1 MGDVILLSATR
12 ASRAEDL
19 PTLHE
24 RIATTLYGPA
34 YRQLFLGE
42 RSVPVWIK
50 AYNSTSKGVET
61 PGLRV
66 YFLKVR
72 FSNDTKF
79 ATRPVAIAITWLS
92 CSLQE
97 AATPGLSLFPAM
109 NESSSAILRMAEPS
123 LGEALARRNIRL

>member
-50 AYNSTSKGVET
+50 AYNSTSKGVGT

-66 YFLKVR
+66 YFKGAFFERYKICDPARCDSDYMVVL
-72 FSNDTKF
+72 F
-79 ATRPVAIAITWLS
+79 
-92 CSLQE
+92 
-97 AATPGLSLFPAM
+97 TPGGRHAWAVAFSSDERKLFGHPEDGRAV
-109 NESSSAILRMAEPS
+109 LR
-123 LGEALARRNIRL
+123 